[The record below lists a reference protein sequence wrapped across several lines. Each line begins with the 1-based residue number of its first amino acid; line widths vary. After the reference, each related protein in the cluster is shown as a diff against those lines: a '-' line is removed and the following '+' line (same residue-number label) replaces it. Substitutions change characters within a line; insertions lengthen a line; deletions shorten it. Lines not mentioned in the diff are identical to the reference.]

1 MATWLT
7 RQRVL
12 AAIPLFLLFAAWNRD
27 NDLLYFLCALSLTVA
42 LLAFGLPWLQL
53 RRVTVARS
61 QPGTGYEGTP
71 SPWMLR
77 VRNHSWWPRF
87 MLQIT
92 DRLPPQFEGAMPPTL
107 AVGLVWPRSV
117 RVLRGEVRYP
127 RRGFYQL
134 GPLALHT
141 AFPVGLVDRHV
152 AVPDSSREVLVY
164 PRLFRVTRMLVPES
178 GGARRAGHVQLAK
191 PGGDT
196 DFWGVREYRRGDSPR
211 RVHWRASARYG
222 ELVVKEFERT
232 ADHTI
237 MFVIDMHRDF
247 NVGAGAESS
256 FEYAVRIAA
265 SLARFAFGQGWAIGL
280 TGSGQH
286 AFELAPAR
294 GEAHF
299 RRMLEM
305 LARVECD
312 GFVPYAQIVER
323 AMAVTGRSG
332 LAVLFGLENRTA
344 EAAGGGVRVPRV
356 ADGMGRVVI
365 ALDRGSFMREPPRTR
380 ATPLA
385 PAVGRTEV
393 VYRFRCGDDLERAF
407 AGRG

>member
-53 RRVTVARS
+53 RRVTVAGS

-71 SPWMLR
+71 SPWALR
-77 VRNHSWWPRF
+77 LRNHSWWPRF

-134 GPLALHT
+134 GPLGLHT

-164 PRLFRVTRMLVPES
+164 PRLFRVARMLVPES

-237 MFVIDMHRDF
+237 MFALDMHRDF
-247 NVGAGAESS
+247 NVGSGAEAS

-265 SLARFAFGQGWAIGL
+265 SLARFAVGQGWAVGL
-280 TGSGQH
+280 TGRGQH

-305 LARVECD
+305 LARAECD
-312 GFVPYAQIVER
+312 GVVPYAQVVER
-323 AMAVTGRSG
+323 AMVVTGRSG
-332 LAVLFGLENRTA
+332 LAVLFGLEDRIA
-344 EAAGGGVRVPRV
+344 QAAGGGVRVPRV
-356 ADGMGRVVI
+356 ADGMGRVVVV
-365 ALDRGSFMREPPRTR
+365 LDRGSFLREPPRTR
-380 ATPLA
+380 ATPLD